1 MGSYTPKVGGNVW
14 RQRLTAIQQRER
26 ELELGLEQLRR
37 AASND
42 RTQIVLL
49 EMMLKVRAT
58 LLDVEVLM
66 QLGRETQ

>member
-1 MGSYTPKVGGNVW
+1 MW

-58 LLDVEVLM
+58 LLDVEVLL
-66 QLGRETQ
+66 QVGRDG

>member
-1 MGSYTPKVGGNVW
+1 
-14 RQRLTAIQQRER
+14 
-26 ELELGLEQLRR
+26 LELGLEQLRR

-58 LLDVEVLM
+58 LLDVEVLL
-66 QLGRETQ
+66 QVGRDG